1 MAPAKEKRAAPMAKA
16 SPSVDTKSSSSR
28 MHRRSRSGCFT
39 CRLRRKKCDEA
50 KPKCKACR
58 NLGLDCEYKRPHWW
72 INNENRRQQ
81 KEHIKTVIKTT
92 KTNEKTMAAAQS
104 AYGTRGSSDTSP
116 DASSYDPNF
125 DPSFATTPGIFT
137 PFGPDMYMTH
147 DPYSQGFPWE
157 VDVKTEMHTY
167 VNDELTRRDSS
178 ISTFSTW
185 VPPPPQAMLPSSSYP
200 SDDFAAAQATADL
213 YEQQRQDSWTA
224 EDPVSFNV
232 FDFHHLGR
240 QPGPQCSMIQLD
252 DCDRPL
258 FNHLLDNVLPLLFP
272 VLEAN
277 QPGSVR
283 ADAVLPALENNKAYL
298 HSCLLAAAT
307 HMKDTRTATTYLG
320 GSLLGVDD
328 ETMRHRLAFV
338 TIVVDA
344 LNSDT
349 HHNEIL
355 DALLGMISLQGCVGL
370 TSNPEKELIP
380 WHQHFQT
387 AADIVQKLELPTVL
401 EGLHVTGGHPSFNMT
416 LTAWIDILGATM
428 QGKAPRFSNTYRNMF
443 FAQATSGLEDLM
455 GCNDLVMYL
464 LSEVACLDSLKTD
477 GRLDDISLCSHIT
490 SLAQTLDQ
498 IEPADPPEIPYSKA
512 GVLRPKQLTKNVTAV
527 FRKAARVYLCSLVP
541 EYNRHQPATVNLI
554 AQVSDLVTHFVP
566 SGPNGFDRSLVWP
579 LLICG
584 VNSIPA
590 SPFRRML
597 AERCE
602 MLGEAADHGSFGRM
616 VHLLHEVW
624 RRNDDM
630 ILSAGVCEA
639 TPVTAGSP
647 GGSISTPI
655 TASAATATTTTTT
668 GGVNTGPA
676 PASGASTSTS
686 TSTSTNSVPLPPPT
700 TTQPSSSTT
709 TTTTTTSATSTT
721 VPRNQNVHW
730 RDVMQ
735 QIGWEYLLI

>member
-1 MAPAKEKRAAPMAKA
+1 MAPTKERKAAPIAKA
-16 SPSVDTKSSSSR
+16 SPSASTKSSK

-81 KEHIKTVIKTT
+81 KEHIKTVIKRT
-92 KTNEKTMAAAQS
+92 KTNEKNIAAQS
-104 AYGTRGSSDTSP
+104 AYGTRGSSDGSP
-116 DASSYDPNF
+116 DEYDPNF

-137 PFGPDMYMTH
+137 PFGPDVYMTH

-178 ISTFSTW
+178 MSTFSTW
-185 VPPPPQAMLPSSSYP
+185 VPPPPHAMLPSYTG
-200 SDDFAAAQATADL
+200 DDFPQSEL
-213 YEQQRQDSWTA
+213 YEQRQDSWTA

-232 FDFHHLGR
+232 FDFNHVGR

-307 HMKDTRTATTYLG
+307 HMKDTRTSF
-320 GSLLGVDD
+320 GSVVDD
-328 ETMRHRLAFV
+328 ESMRHRLAFV

-349 HHNEIL
+349 HHSEML
-355 DALLGMISLQGCVGL
+355 DALLGMISLQGCVGSS
-370 TSNPEKELIP
+370 SNPEKELIP

-387 AADIVQKLELPTVL
+387 AADIVQKLNLPTIL
-401 EGLHVTGGHPSFNMT
+401 EGLHVTGGHPAFNMT

-428 QGKAPRFSNTYRNMF
+428 EGKAPRFSNTYRNMF

-477 GRLDDISLCSHIT
+477 GRLDDISICSHIT

-498 IEPADPPEIPYSKA
+498 IEPAEGPQIPYSKS
-512 GVLRPKQLTKNVTAV
+512 GVLKPKQLTKNITAI

-554 AQVSDLVTHFVP
+554 SQMSDLMQFIP

-579 LLICG
+579 MLICG

-624 RRNDDM
+624 RRNDEM
-630 ILSAGVCEA
+630 ILSAGICEA

-655 TASAATATTTTTT
+655 TASATCTGINIAPAPAHGASTLTSTPTTTTATTTTAI
-668 GGVNTGPA
+668 NPA
-676 PASGASTSTS
+676 PAPA
-686 TSTSTNSVPLPPPT
+686 PPP
-700 TTQPSSSTT
+700 PSSSSTT
-709 TTTTTTSATSTT
+709 TATATT

-735 QIGWEYLLI
+735 QIGWDFLLM